1 MWTGVHVS
9 DNGSLPPSLPLCLRN
24 LFLHLFARGTRFALT
39 VVLRIFLPFF
49 FFFFTFCLIAVRLF
63 SILYWMTENMKG
75 REEEKRRSIVGE
87 NLVYSILAKEL
98 IVAKKGVDEGTTDGD
113 RASSLFHHFSPKITE
128 SFPARLKYPTLV
140 SSLSIILSQLNDFN
154 RSLKSSQAPGPLVNC
169 SSAALLRYHY
179 VRNNFDVEWDTCFV
193 SIADDA
199 TIIEKEKGK
208 EKSRS
213 TLTK

>member
-1 MWTGVHVS
+1 
-9 DNGSLPPSLPLCLRN
+9 
-24 LFLHLFARGTRFALT
+24 
-39 VVLRIFLPFF
+39 
-49 FFFFTFCLIAVRLF
+49 
-63 SILYWMTENMKG
+63 MTENMKG
-75 REEEKRRSIVGE
+75 REEEKRGSIVGE

-169 SSAALLRYHY
+169 CGIITFETILTSNGIR
-179 VRNNFDVEWDTCFV
+179 V
-193 SIADDA
+193 SYQSRM
-199 TIIEKEKGK
+199 TQRLSKKKKGKGK

-213 TLTK
+213 TLTKSEIIVLVINEKR